1 MSHIAIPRRHS
12 LSQEVKLRCWQ
23 GVLGLTRLAI
33 AAQQWV
39 CLFNENRRL
48 MALAFLFGV
57 LIGLIPLI
65 K

>member
-1 MSHIAIPRRHS
+1 MSVTRRHS

-23 GVLGLTRLAI
+23 GVLGLTRLA
-33 AAQQWV
+33 AGAQQWV
-39 CLFNENRRL
+39 RLFNENRRL
-48 MALAFLFGV
+48 MALAFLGGV